1 MASDPEL
8 VAETRAWLV
17 KALNDIRA
25 AEALSAVS
33 PALPSEG
40 SLLALFRC
48 FKKGCLCS
56 MHKG

>member
-8 VAETRAWLV
+8 VAETHAWLA

-33 PALPSEG
+33 PP
-40 SLLALFRC
+40 LLGEAVFHCQQAAER
-48 FKKGCLCS
+48 G
-56 MHKG
+56 